1 MFFDHDLKID
11 KWHATKNNL
20 QSQKR
25 RHNQQQKT
33 LSTKQNL
40 VSIVI
45 SPRLETQIIK
55 KCQISSSS
63 NNYDMSTTK
72 TNIRIHVIILAQN
85 VLSHAHNVLDKN
97 CYCGHFNCV
106 KLHVHMQITHVG
118 KEKETFWISQNA
130 LSRSLSTRVWMFRKM
145 WFLKKMWDHQFTLS
159 WQIFCLSRMKNNHND
174 AWKGASMC
182 EKNSAWYPQKALS
195 TTKKK

>member
-1 MFFDHDLKID
+1 MTRNQKRSPVA
-11 KWHATKNNL
+11 KKTTQPTTKNIV
-20 QSQKR
+20 
-25 RHNQQQKT
+25 HKT
-33 LSTKQNL
+33 KPCFHSDF
-40 VSIVI
+40 S
-45 SPRLETQIIK
+45 SFGLETQIIK
-55 KCQISSSS
+55 KCQISSSL

-72 TNIRIHVIILAQN
+72 INIRIHVIILAQN